1 MGALV
6 LLGGTASAYTEGLK
20 TAMGDAHNP
29 KRRHGMAGL
38 IEQLQ
43 FYARLGRPY

>member
-20 TAMGDAHNP
+20 TAIGTRTIRSA
-29 KRRHGMAGL
+29 GMAW
-38 IEQLQ
+38 
-43 FYARLGRPY
+43 PD